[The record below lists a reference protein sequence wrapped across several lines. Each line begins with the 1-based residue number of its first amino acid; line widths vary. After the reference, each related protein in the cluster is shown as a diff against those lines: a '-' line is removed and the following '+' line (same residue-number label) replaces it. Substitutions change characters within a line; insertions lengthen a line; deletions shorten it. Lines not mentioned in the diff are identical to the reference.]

1 MFCNKCGTQ
10 LPDGSRFCTNC
21 GNAIANQGQV
31 QGQVQGQG
39 VSTPPPVGMPVNNT
53 PPVWNY
59 QQGGHIAV
67 DSKKYFVSQ
76 IVNTLRILSGC
87 WLGVMAYVFYL
98 VSCDE
103 TLQWFG
109 SNYNHAY
116 AETFNMISLPAL
128 CLINAFLIFL
138 TASKFTEKQ
147 TVNKNS
153 LKSKIVVGG
162 ITFVFSI
169 FYIIGL
175 LPYMEFYVPKH
186 YWYDEK
192 TQSFFG
198 TIIERIKSDVLHNAH
213 AFILVIAILALTIF
227 EVVIYHKIKNKEN
240 DEQ

>member
-1 MFCNKCGTQ
+1 MFCDKCGTQ

-21 GNAIANQGQV
+21 GNAIANQGQ
-31 QGQVQGQG
+31 G
-39 VSTPPPVGMPVNNT
+39 VSTPPLVNNT

-109 SNYNHAY
+109 SNYNHAG
-116 AETFNMISLPAL
+116 AALLNMLSLPAL
-128 CLINAFLIFL
+128 CLINAFLIFA
-138 TASKFTEKQ
+138 TSSKFTSKQ
-147 TVNKNS
+147 AVNKNS
-153 LKSKIVVGG
+153 LKSKIVIGG
-162 ITFVFSI
+162 IAFVLSI

-175 LPYMEFYVPKH
+175 LPGIDFYAGKRH
-186 YWYDEK
+186 WYEGY
-192 TQSFFG
+192 FG
-198 TIIERIKSDVLHNAH
+198 RTRTVVSYINQDILHNAR
-213 AFILVIAILALTIF
+213 ALILIIAILALTIF
-227 EVVIYHKIKNKEN
+227 EVVIYNKIKNKEA